1 MKSSI
6 CLWNLK
12 KIWDGGLTFP
22 ILLVHFIYSDPGT
35 NNFIHHTKGIN
46 GLVVLTAKKFV
57 EKESDK
63 KKVITF
69 TYTVIACEAHNVHF
83 HFLFTENF

>member
-1 MKSSI
+1 MKFEE
-6 CLWNLK
+6 NLRWWVDFSNFFGSFH
-12 KIWDGGLTFP
+12 IR
-22 ILLVHFIYSDPGT
+22 DPGT
-35 NNFIHHTKGIN
+35 NNFVHHTKGIN

-57 EKESDK
+57 EKKSDK

-69 TYTVIACEAHNVHF
+69 TSTVIACEAHNVHF